1 VIINLK
7 DCTWHFISVRTTII
21 VLVKIIYDKHHLLV
35 TEEIYKNMSSLQQ
48 PQTPVLLLKE
58 GTTETKKEDAQKKQ
72 YNSCKTNSSNSQV

>member
-1 VIINLK
+1 MITEPERLYMAF
-7 DCTWHFISVRTTII
+7 HLLTTII

-58 GTTETKKEDAQKKQ
+58 GTTETKKEDAQK
-72 YNSCKTNSSNSQV
+72 NNITAAKTNDSNSQV